1 MFAGFNRFDCETS
14 GATIHGVRAGNGP
27 AVLLLH
33 GIPQTH
39 LMWRF
44 VAPLLAPD
52 FTVVATDLRGYG
64 SSGCVAGEDPRQHGM
79 RAGEDP
85 RQHGMRELARDQREA
100 MAALGYER
108 FAVVGHDRGAR
119 CAYRMALDHPN
130 TITALSVLDI
140 VPTGEAF
147 ARADA
152 QFALDFW
159 VWSFLAAP
167 SPIPETLINGAPD
180 FFVDHMLDG
189 WAGPRHTVEA
199 EVRSLYRQQFHDP
212 ERVATICQQYRAAAT
227 VDRADDEADQAQY
240 RKVQAPVQV
249 LWSRRGAV
257 DAWYDP
263 IAIWK
268 RWATNVEGQS
278 LSCGHFL
285 PEEQPDLTARL
296 LRSFLINHLG
306 LASTEEAADES

>member
-1 MFAGFNRFDCETS
+1 
-14 GATIHGVRAGNGP
+14 
-27 AVLLLH
+27 
-33 GIPQTH
+33 
-39 LMWRF
+39 MWRF
-44 VAPLLAPD
+44 VAPLLARD

-64 SSGCVAGEDPRQHGM
+64 SSGCVAGED
-79 RAGEDP
+79 A
-85 RQHGMRELARDQREA
+85 RQHGMRELAREQREV

-140 VPTGEAF
+140 VPTAEVF

-167 SPIPETLINGAPD
+167 SPIPETLINSAPD

-189 WAGPRHTVEA
+189 WAGPHHTIEA

-227 VDRADDEADQAQY
+227 VDRADDEADRDRH

-249 LWSRRGAV
+249 LWSKQGAV

-268 RWATNVEGQS
+268 RWATNIEGQS
-278 LSCGHFL
+278 LPCGHFL

-296 LRSFLINHLG
+296 LRSFLMNHLG
-306 LASTEEAADES
+306 LASTGEAADES